1 LNASVKE
8 LPAGTVT
15 FLFADVEGSTRLMQ
29 SLGEG
34 YEELLRDFRSIV
46 RRRLGEAGG
55 REIDTQGDAFFF
67 SFLRARDAVSG
78 AVAVQRDLA
87 AHAWPGGASVRVRMG
102 LHTGEPAVGAEGY
115 HGLDVVRA
123 ARICSAGHGGQI
135 LASETTRALIGN
147 NLPDGVQ
154 VLDLGRQKLKDVQHE
169 RIYQL
174 SVDGAPARFPP
185 LKTDTAERTGTQSR
199 AELIAG
205 SMEERIE
212 DFVARQLERSLGGS
226 GGASA
231 VDLPRLKRKVEESKA
246 GRRRSPAGRIVRAMW
261 TLLLLLGAVALLLFI
276 VRAVF

>member
-1 LNASVKE
+1 
-8 LPAGTVT
+8 
-15 FLFADVEGSTRLMQ
+15 
-29 SLGEG
+29 
-34 YEELLRDFRSIV
+34 
-46 RRRLGEAGG
+46 
-55 REIDTQGDAFFF
+55 
-67 SFLRARDAVSG
+67 
-78 AVAVQRDLA
+78 
-87 AHAWPGGASVRVRMG
+87 MG